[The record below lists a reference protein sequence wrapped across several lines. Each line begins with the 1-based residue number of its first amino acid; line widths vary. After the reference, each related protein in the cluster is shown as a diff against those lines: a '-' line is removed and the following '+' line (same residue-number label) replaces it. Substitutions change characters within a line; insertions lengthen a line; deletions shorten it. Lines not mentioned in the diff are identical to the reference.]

1 MLTTKHISL
10 DDTRFEKMKPYLE
23 KYNGNFSSALK
34 DIINEAGKY
43 GSRSNSS
50 AIDVSLFS
58 WMQNEL
64 EGRLIPGS
72 VLDEIIDPALATS
85 ISGLEGFLNNRFH
98 ELEWDADLTIKPDND
113 ALPSNIQ
120 IEIRCTPQTKFV
132 ASLICQY
139 LVKNSME
146 KAPLEIEYVLNI
158 NNNMKIKLSRS
169 GQKEAQQSLVHFF
182 GGMEEPVKIIKSRP
196 AFWNGV
202 IRRHLSSNY
211 NMVTLHRNCFEDLFA
226 GKIPAS
232 EIMIE
237 NLAKRS
243 VKEIPLVEMLPLIKE
258 IYENSKIVDRVDIE
272 NDTILISH
280 DFRNKDAIE
289 KLVKSLVMLL
299 ESSGHLYFA
308 KQTANMIV
316 LTHRPDVGIKINEIV
331 NNLKT
336 SGSKIDQ
343 ELIIFMTFLE
353 GLKDMP
359 DIPFSLTALGRRMGT
374 TLMKEYEKENGI
386 KNWNVE
392 TFQKA
397 LQGIDSRLHRE
408 SEWKVDG
415 KNLLYTI
422 RKCQIAGGGNTF
434 DKYKCHAAREAFKG
448 AMDHAFGNKAEL
460 FINKLLTR
468 GDSFCEVVI
477 RAP

>member
-1 MLTTKHISL
+1 MLTSKHISL
-10 DDTRFEKMKPYLE
+10 DDARFEKMKPYLE
-23 KYNGNFSSALK
+23 RNNGNFSSALK
-34 DIINEAGKY
+34 DIIKEAGKY

-58 WMQNEL
+58 WMLNEL
-64 EGRLIPGS
+64 DGRLLPGS
-72 VLDEIIDPALATS
+72 VLDEMIDPALASS
-85 ISGLEGFLNNRFH
+85 ISRLEGFLNDRFH
-98 ELEWDADLTIKPDND
+98 ELEWDADLTMKSDND
-113 ALPSNIQ
+113 TYPSNIQ
-120 IEIRCTPQTKFV
+120 IEIRCAPQIKFV

-146 KAPLEIEYVLNI
+146 KAPLEIKYVLNI
-158 NNNMKIKLSRS
+158 NNYIKIKLSRS
-169 GQKEAQQSLVHFF
+169 GQKEAQQSLVNFF

-196 AFWNGV
+196 SFWNGV

-211 NMVTLHRNCFEDLFA
+211 NMVTLHRNYLEDLFA
-226 GKIPAS
+226 GKVPSS

-237 NLAKRS
+237 NFAKKPVR
-243 VKEIPLVEMLPLIKE
+243 EIPLKEMLPLIKD
-258 IYENSKIVDRVDIE
+258 IYEKSKIVDRVDID
-272 NDTILISH
+272 NDTIVVSH
-280 DFRNKDAIE
+280 DFRNKDAID
-289 KLVKSLVMLL
+289 KLVKSLVLLL

-336 SGSKIDQ
+336 SGSKMDQ
-343 ELIIFMTFLE
+343 ELIMFMAFLE

-359 DIPFSLTALGRRMGT
+359 DIPFSLATLGRRMGT

-386 KNWNVE
+386 KNWNAE

-408 SEWKVDG
+408 SEWKVEG
-415 KNLLYTI
+415 KNMLYTI
-422 RKCQIAGGGNTF
+422 RKCNIAGEGNTF

-448 AMDHAFGNKAEL
+448 AIDHAFGNKAEL
-460 FINKLLTR
+460 SINKLLTR

-477 RAP
+477 RTP

>member
-1 MLTTKHISL
+1 MPTSKHISL
-10 DDTRFEKMKPYLE
+10 DHACFGKMKPYLE
-23 KYNGNFSSALK
+23 KHNGNFSSALK

-64 EGRLIPGS
+64 DGRLIPDI
-72 VLDEIIDPALATS
+72 VLDEMIDPALASS
-85 ISGLEGFLNNRFH
+85 ITRLEGFLNNRFH
-98 ELEWDADLTIKPDND
+98 ELEWDVKITMKPDND
-113 ALPSNIQ
+113 ASPSSIQ
-120 IEIRCTPQTKFV
+120 IEIRCSPQIKFV

-139 LVKNSME
+139 LVKNSIE
-146 KAPLEIEYVLNI
+146 KAPLEIKYVLNI
-158 NNNMKIKLSRS
+158 NNYIKIKLSRS
-169 GQKEAQQSLVHFF
+169 GQKEAQQSLVNFF

-196 AFWNGV
+196 DFWNGV

-226 GKIPAS
+226 GKVPAS

-237 NLAKRS
+237 NLAKKPVR
-243 VKEIPLVEMLPLIKE
+243 EISLKEMLPLIKE
-258 IYENSKIVDRVDIE
+258 VYENSKIVDRVDID
-272 NDTILISH
+272 NDTIVVSH
-280 DFRNKDAIE
+280 DYRNKDAID

-308 KQTANMIV
+308 KPTANMIV
-316 LTHRPDVGIKINEIV
+316 LTHRPDVGIKINEIIDK
-331 NNLKT
+331 LKT
-336 SGSKIDQ
+336 SGSKMDQ
-343 ELIIFMTFLE
+343 EIIMFMAFLE

-359 DIPFSLTALGRRMGT
+359 DIPLSFTALGRRMGT
-374 TLMKEYEKENGI
+374 TLMREYEKENGI

-392 TFQKA
+392 TFKKA

-408 SEWKVDG
+408 SEWKVDR

-422 RKCQIAGGGNTF
+422 RKCQIAGGGNSF
-434 DKYKCHAAREAFKG
+434 DTYKCHTAREAFKG
-448 AMDHAFGNKAEL
+448 ALNQAFGNNAQLEVK
-460 FINKLLTR
+460 KLITH
-468 GDSFCEVVI
+468 GDEYCQVLI
-477 RAP
+477 KLP